1 MICTSDVNFFCIY
14 AAGDF
19 GLDGC
24 RRKIIKPSHF
34 VMEIKDSIFHHKIK
48 LFRVCLILIILSG
61 FLFLLSRVLL
71 LQNISCFYLIE
82 DTRLGFYV
90 FFLFFYAIHCVLS
103 HPPYCKKSDSFE
115 G

>member
-1 MICTSDVNFFCIY
+1 VTFFFVFIY

-19 GLDGC
+19 GLDSC
-24 RRKIIKPSHF
+24 RRKIIKPSNF
-34 VMEIKDSIFHHKIK
+34 VMEIKDSIFHHKIN
-48 LFRVCLILIILSG
+48 LFKVCLILIILSG

-71 LQNISCFYLIE
+71 LKNISCFYLIE
-82 DTRLGFYV
+82 DKRLGFYA

-103 HPPYCKKSDSFE
+103 HPPDFKKSDSFE